1 MIIGKSSNLYKEL
14 YDEGILYS
22 VPSLDYEFSKGYAHI
37 VISGQSN
44 SPELVYEKIRTEIN
58 KIKQN
63 GINETDFIRIKKMIY
78 GDYVKEYN
86 DVSDIARMFLSDY
99 FKGVNSFDYLEEI
112 ETINEQYIES
122 ILKNLFK
129 EDKMVI
135 SVVRA

>member
-1 MIIGKSSNLYKEL
+1 M
-14 YDEGILYS
+14 
-22 VPSLDYEFSKGYAHI
+22 
-37 VISGQSN
+37 
-44 SPELVYEKIRTEIN
+44 VYEKIRTEIN

-112 ETINEQYIES
+112 ETIYEQYIES